1 MVELQKKTNLD
12 NQGIGLI
19 ETILAVF
26 FSIFL
31 IIALVTLTNFN
42 IRNSTLVGENQRA
55 INSANKLVEEIRV
68 VKDVNFAAFVAKVS
82 ADCVNTNCDVD
93 PSAVTIIPATI
104 DLNSISPYSYFR
116 AEKISNDEVK
126 INVTTEWKIGT
137 QTYSS
142 PLSTIF
148 TNWRAKN

>member
-1 MVELQKKTNLD
+1 MVEFPKKINLN

-68 VKDVNFAAFVAKVS
+68 VKDVNFAAFVTKVS
-82 ADCVNTNCDVD
+82 TECVNNICDID
-93 PSAVTIIPATI
+93 PSSNSVIPATV
-104 DLNSISPYSYFR
+104 DLNAVSPYSYFK
-116 AEKISNDEVK
+116 AEKISNDEVR